1 MKALAL
7 DTQRFAPADAVGHLL
22 AHDIAI
28 DGRARLRKGHR
39 ITTDDIATLR
49 ANESGK
55 LHVLV
60 AEDGDI
66 PEEEAAQRLAVA
78 VAGAGVQIKGPV
90 EGRYNV
96 VAAARGLL
104 RFDGDALQALN
115 ELDDISIFALYDGM
129 TVEAGEV
136 VAGVKVTPLIARE
149 ANVNAAE
156 TIAAATKGVIRV
168 ESFRPLAVGVVIK
181 ETLGERE
188 RERVIGRLSEKIAWF
203 GGEVIAVTQ
212 VPDDPDAVG
221 AAFAAQLAAGARLLL
236 ATGGS
241 ALDPFDAMLGGLAQI
256 DGRMERFG
264 APAHPGSLFWLAY
277 TPAAV
282 PIFGVASCGMFS
294 KATAVDLLL
303 PPIFAGEHL
312 GKRQIA
318 ALWQGGLLNKEMGFK
333 FPAYY
338 DESVEQGAAES

>member
-7 DTQRFAPADAVGHLL
+7 DAQQFAPADAIGQIL
-22 AHDIAI
+22 AHDIQI
-28 DGRARLRKGHR
+28 DGRTRLHKGQR
-39 ITTDDIATLR
+39 ITADDIATLR
-49 ANESGK
+49 ANESGR

-60 AEDGDI
+60 AEAGDI

-78 VAGAGVQIKGPV
+78 VAGSGIQIKGPV
-90 EGRYNV
+90 EGRYNA

-149 ANVNAAE
+149 ANVRAAE
-156 TIAAATKGVIRV
+156 VIAAAAARGVIRV
-168 ESFRPLAVGVVIK
+168 LAFQPLPVGVVIK

-188 RERVIGRLSEKIAWF
+188 RERVIGRLRDKIAWF

-212 VPDDPDAVG
+212 VPDDADAVG
-221 AAFAAQLAAGARLLL
+221 EAFAAQLTAGAKLLL

-241 ALDPFDAMLGGLAQI
+241 ALDPFDAMLGGLEQI

-277 TPAAV
+277 TPAEV

-312 GKRQIA
+312 AKRQIA

-333 FPAYY
+333 FPAY
-338 DESVEQGAAES
+338 DAEESES

>member
-7 DTQRFAPADAVGHLL
+7 DAQQFAPADAVGHLL

-28 DGRARLRKGHR
+28 DGRTRLRKGHH
-39 ITTDDIATLR
+39 ITAEDIATLR

-55 LHVLV
+55 LHLLV
-60 AEDGDI
+60 VEDGDI
-66 PEEEAAQRLAVA
+66 PEEEAAQRLVVA

-104 RFDGDALQALN
+104 RFDGNALQALN

-149 ANVNAAE
+149 ANVLAAE
-156 TIAAATKGVIRV
+156 AIAVAAARGVIRV
-168 ESFRPLAVGVVIK
+168 LPFRALPVGVVIK

-188 RERVIGRLSEKIAWF
+188 RERVIGRLRDKIAWF

-212 VPDDPDAVG
+212 VPDDAEAVG
-221 AAFAAQLAAGARLLL
+221 GAFATQLAAGAELLL

-256 DGRMERFG
+256 GGRMERFG

-277 TPAAV
+277 TPDDV

-312 GKRQIA
+312 TKRQIA

-333 FPAYY
+333 FPAY
-338 DESVEQGAAES
+338 DAE

>member
-1 MKALAL
+1 MKTFAL
-7 DTQRFAPADAVGHLL
+7 DAQQFAPADAVGHLL
-22 AHDIAI
+22 AHDIVI
-28 DGRARLRKGHR
+28 DGRTRLRKGHQ
-39 ITTDDIATLR
+39 IAAEDIATLR
-49 ANESGK
+49 ANKSGR

-60 AEDGDI
+60 AEAGDI

-96 VAAARGLL
+96 VAASRGLL
-104 RFDGDALQALN
+104 RFAGDAMQALN

-149 ANVNAAE
+149 ANVRSAE
-156 TIAAATKGVIRV
+156 EIAATAAQGVIRV
-168 ESFRPLAVGVVIK
+168 LPFQSLPVGVVIK

-188 RERVIGRLSEKIAWF
+188 RERVIGRLRDKIAWF
-203 GGEVIAVTQ
+203 GGEVIGVTQ
-212 VPDDPDAVG
+212 VPDDADAVG
-221 AAFAAQLAAGARLLL
+221 VAFAAHLAAGARLIL

-241 ALDPFDAMLGGLAQI
+241 ALDPFDAMLGGLDQI
-256 DGRMERFG
+256 SGRMERFG

-277 TPAAV
+277 APAEV

-312 GKRQIA
+312 AKRQIA

-333 FPAYY
+333 FPAY
-338 DESVEQGAAES
+338 DTE